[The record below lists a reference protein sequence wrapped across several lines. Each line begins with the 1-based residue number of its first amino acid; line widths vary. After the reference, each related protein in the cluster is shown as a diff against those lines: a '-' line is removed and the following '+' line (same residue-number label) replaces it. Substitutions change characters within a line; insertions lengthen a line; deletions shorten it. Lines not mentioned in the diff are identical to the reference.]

1 MEEKLNPNKK
11 TARIAGLLYLVIAVC
26 SGFAFIVRSKL
37 IVPDDASKTIS
48 NITNSEMLFRISLMS
63 DLFGQIFFVLTVLIL
78 YKLLQTVN
86 KNQALVMLAF
96 ALIPVPIACINIVS
110 QFTMLQLLN
119 GTDLSF
125 SLNQLHSQTMF
136 FLDSYNYGVFVAQIF
151 WGLWLFPLSYL
162 VFKSD
167 FIPKVI
173 SILLIIAGSGYLIDS
188 LGSLLSANYNL
199 SIAGFTLIGEL
210 ILIFWLLIKGVKEH
224 QAAIG
229 AVN

>member
-11 TARIAGLLYLVIAVC
+11 TARIAGVLYLILAVC
-26 SGFAFIVRSKL
+26 SGFAFIVHSNL

-63 DLFGQIFFVLTVLIL
+63 DLIGQIFFVLTVLIL

-86 KNQALVMLAF
+86 KNQALVMLAL
-96 ALIPVPIACINIVS
+96 ALIPVPIASINIVS

-136 FLDSYNYGVFVAQIF
+136 FLDLHNYGVFVAQIF
-151 WGLWLFPLSYL
+151 WGLWLFPLGYL
-162 VFKSD
+162 IFKSGYV
-167 FIPKVI
+167 PKI
-173 SILLIIAGSGYLIDS
+173 IGILLIVAGSGYLIDS
-188 LGSLLSANYNL
+188 LGRLLSANYNL
-199 SIAGFTLIGEL
+199 SIARFTFVGEL
-210 ILIFWLLIKGVKEH
+210 ILIFWLLIKGVKNH
-224 QAAIG
+224 QAAVS
-229 AVN
+229 AV